1 VRLEPFMKTVSVGY
15 VGDYVDD
22 RQTGKGKYTWF
33 NGDVYEGDFVDG
45 MRTGKGKLTWANGDV
60 YEGDWVDGKRTG
72 KGKLIW
78 ANGDVYEGDWVDSKR
93 TGKGQ
98 FSWASGKVFEGDY
111 LDGKMKTGVFVEA
124 AAITDS
130 EKKQSYD
137 AVFAGGNEIRNG
149 FLVYTVK
156 FSLRGQVVKE
166 GEFRNCEFVK

>member
-1 VRLEPFMKTVSVGY
+1 
-15 VGDYVDD
+15 
-22 RQTGKGKYTWF
+22 
-33 NGDVYEGDFVDG
+33 VYEGDFVDSKK
-45 MRTGKGKLTWANGDV
+45 TGKGKFTWSDVNV
-60 YEGDWVDGKRTG
+60 YEGDFVDSKKTG
-72 KGKLIW
+72 KGKFSW
-78 ANGDVYEGDWVDSKR
+78 GDGNMYEGDFVVGKQA
-93 TGKGQ
+93 GKGK
-98 FSWASGKVFEGDY
+98 FTWASGKVFEGDY

-166 GEFRNCEFVK
+166 GEFSNGEFIE